1 MVQENYAQ
9 IVELSPR
16 QISED
21 ELIEEW
27 EEREMLQ
34 MSSLFNKVA
43 D

>member
-27 EEREMLQ
+27 EEWEMLQ

>member
-1 MVQENYAQ
+1 MEQENYAQ

-27 EEREMLQ
+27 EEWEMLQ

>member
-27 EEREMLQ
+27 EEWQMLQ